1 MTELPMTVSG
11 TSVDNVVSL
20 LSKKPKKSCLSKPRT
35 CSVSRSPSTPTENT
49 VPPMG
54 SGEVTSMVSSTS
66 QKQSF
71 DEGAMKEVGE
81 AGEPIVFIAI
91 CDICFINSSV
101 GEANYC
107 CTHVV
112 RNKHFRVAGK
122 PSLQTT
128 YANMSR
134 KQLLSILFKPST
146 LL

>member
-71 DEGAMKEVGE
+71 DEGAMGE
-81 AGEPIVFIAI
+81 AGEHFVFIAT
-91 CDICFINSSV
+91 CDICFINSSA

-107 CTHVV
+107 CTHV
-112 RNKHFRVAGK
+112 
-122 PSLQTT
+122 
-128 YANMSR
+128 
-134 KQLLSILFKPST
+134 
-146 LL
+146 